1 MWTGAFWTKAFWTGS
16 YWTPTQTFAFSD
28 VPTLT
33 GSVHLVSKRTA
44 YVFVGRSETGQ
55 VRVVEKTRREV
66 SL

>member
-1 MWTGAFWTKAFWTGS
+1 MWTGAFWTKAFWTGA
-16 YWTPTQTFAFSD
+16 YWAPAQVALWSD

-33 GSVHLVSKRTA
+33 GSVNLVSQKTA
-44 YVFVGRSETGQ
+44 AVFLGRSEDGS